1 MARICVDGFNLA
13 LPRPTGIGNY
23 ARSLLHALPGIGH
36 EGEVL
41 FAPELDRSGQAILDE
56 TAIFA
61 LPKLGKLT
69 SIERLRRET
78 RTLNR
83 AAFCATAS
91 PLEETGKVIWPG
103 GTDGRPRAQQ
113 LWSCPHLFTDAK
125 RIFQRLGKPV
135 DVRFHDAK
143 SPSVMHWTSPIAAKA
158 RRTPN
163 IYTIHDLVPLKLPS
177 SIDNDKERFYSLCKS
192 IARTADLITTVS
204 ESSRKDIIDILQIE
218 PSRVINTYQS
228 SIYFSA
234 DLPSTD
240 YVGREIESNFELP
253 YGGYFLH
260 VGTIEPKKNLGRII
274 EAYLASGVK
283 PPLVIVKSRGWLEHD
298 ELEQLEALRRSKVTA
313 NERVRIFEGLPPHR
327 LANLIS
333 GARGVIFPSLY
344 EGFGLPVLEAMIFGV
359 PVLTSHCGALAEIAG
374 GAAITV
380 DPYDTVALA
389 TGIRQLDADQDLRY
403 ALRLKGFERAQFFS
417 PENYQ
422 SRLARLYRNV
432 L

>member
-1 MARICVDGFNLA
+1 MARICIDGFNLA

-23 ARSLLHALPGIGH
+23 ARSLLDALPGIGH
-36 EGEVL
+36 EGQVL

-83 AAFCATAS
+83 AALCATAS

-103 GTDGRPRAQQ
+103 GAGGRPTAEK
-113 LWSCPHLFTDAK
+113 LWSCPHLFKDAK

-135 DVRFHDAK
+135 DVRFEDATG
-143 SPSVMHWTSPIAAKA
+143 PSVMHWTSPIAAKA

-163 IYTIHDLVPLKLPS
+163 IYTIHDLAPLRLPS
-177 SIDNDKERFYSLCKS
+177 SIDNDKQRFYALCKT
-192 IARTADLITTVS
+192 IARSADLITTVS
-204 ESSRKDIIDILQIE
+204 ESSRKDIIDILKIE
-218 PSRVINTYQS
+218 PARVVNTYQS
-228 SIYFSA
+228 SLYFMTGP
-234 DLPSTD
+234 PSTAH
-240 YVGREIESNFELP
+240 VEQEVESNFALP
-253 YGGYFLH
+253 YDGYFLH
-260 VGTIEPKKNLGRII
+260 VGTVEPKKNLGRIV

-283 PPLVIVKSRGWLEHD
+283 TPLVIVKSRGWLEHD
-298 ELEQLEALRRSKVTA
+298 ELEQLEALKRAKVTA
-313 NERVRIFEGLPPHR
+313 NERVKILEGLPPHR

-359 PVLTSHCGALAEIAG
+359 PVLTSNGGALAEITG
-374 GAAITV
+374 GAAIEV
-380 DPYDTVALA
+380 DPYDTAALA
-389 TGIRQLDADQDLRY
+389 TRIRQLDADEDLRR
-403 ALRLKGFERAQFFS
+403 ALSLKGLERARFFS
-417 PENYQ
+417 PEKYQ
-422 SRLARLYRNV
+422 SRLARLYSQV